1 MAVRTGT
8 TSTST
13 LGERIGSIFSQI
25 MLIILMLLTFF
36 PFVMLINMSL
46 KANIRIKQAFFA
58 LPNPIKWANYTNA
71 LEFIKQPVLNSL
83 FVCGVSLVLILIM
96 VSMSGYAFGR
106 MQFKGKEFL
115 FTLLLAVLMIP
126 YTLLI
131 IPNYRIIARMGL
143 LNNYLALILPY
154 IGGQQIFGIVLAR
167 AYYAS
172 LPKDFF
178 EAAKLDGADELQAY
192 LRIALPLSFPTLI
205 TVGITVVVAMYN
217 DYIWP
222 TLVMTTNDKMKTFCQ
237 IVFNNA
243 AGNGA
248 PDLGLLAASF
258 VLGTLPLLIITVPL
272 LRYYT
277 QGLLGGAIKG

>member
-1 MAVRTGT
+1 MAARARAAG
-8 TSTST
+8 SNSFS
-13 LGERIGSIFSQI
+13 ERAGSLFSQLL
-25 MLIILMLLTFF
+25 LIILMLATFF

-46 KANIRIKQAFFA
+46 KANIKIKQAFFA
-58 LPNPIKWANYTNA
+58 PPDPIKWANYINA
-71 LEFIKQPVLNSL
+71 SQFVKQPIMNSMFVCVVSL
-83 FVCGVSLVLILIM
+83 FCILVMVSL
-96 VSMSGYAFGR
+96 SGYAFGR
-106 MQFKGKEFL
+106 MEFKGKNLL
-115 FTLLLAVLMIP
+115 FTMLLAVLMIP

-131 IPNYRIIARMGL
+131 IPNYRIIASMGL

-167 AYYAS
+167 AFYES
-172 LPKDFF
+172 LPNELF
-178 EAAKLDGADELQAY
+178 EAARLDGADEFQAY

-205 TVGITVVVAMYN
+205 TVGLTVFVAMYN

-222 TLVMTTNDKMKTFCQ
+222 TLVLTTGDNMKTFCQ

-248 PDLGLLAASF
+248 PDLGLLAAAF
-258 VLGTLPLLIITVPL
+258 VLGTIPLLIVTVPL

-277 QGLLGGAIKG
+277 QGILGGAIKG